1 MCIQY
6 LHGGVT
12 VEGVGG
18 GGGGLGEGFNVGWVK
33 CGPESSRA
41 FV

>member
-1 MCIQY
+1 MAS
-6 LHGGVT
+6 

-18 GGGGLGEGFNVGWVK
+18 GGGVGGGDGFRHPLTVWSTW
-33 CGPESSRA
+33 CD

>member
-1 MCIQY
+1 MAS
-6 LHGGVT
+6 

-18 GGGGLGEGFNVGWVK
+18 GGGDGIRHPLTVWSTW
-33 CGPESSRA
+33 CD

>member
-18 GGGGLGEGFNVGWVK
+18 GGDFEEGFNVGWDK
-33 CGPESSRA
+33 
-41 FV
+41 